1 MILAVITFIA
11 TYALLIDGYYRRTL
25 VVLFAAFF
33 LLLTGVLTPLTAL
46 RAIDWNVMAIFIGM
60 LILADLFLHSRMPA
74 VLAAKLAARTKTVG
88 MAVLGMCV
96 LASILSMF
104 LENVAVVLVLAP
116 IALALAK
123 QLETRAAPFLIGIAL
138 SSNLQGTA
146 TLVGDPPS
154 MILGAFANLTFN
166 DFFWYHGRPGIFFA
180 VQVGAIASFAMLWWL
195 FRKFQ

>member
-1 MILAVITFIA
+1 MILAITTFIA

-33 LLLTGVLTPLTAL
+33 LLLTGVLTPIAAL

-138 SSNLQGTA
+138 S
-146 TLVGDPPS
+146 
-154 MILGAFANLTFN
+154 AN
-166 DFFWYHGRPGIFFA
+166 
-180 VQVGAIASFAMLWWL
+180 
-195 FRKFQ
+195 